1 MMNKFDRV
9 RVIVGGVQVEI
20 LAPHKFTKTQKPD
33 PVTGDILSVK
43 YFLDKKEQEMITG
56 LQDLVINYMS
66 NNFCTITLDFT
77 GKFLPF
83 EYRNLINNEN
93 ILKYIER
100 ANGLGLV
107 QFDAQDFLQKSKVR
121 LLHSTI
127 DVQVEES
134 KVKYLNYLN
143 HLVTKKETS
152 FEAKRYNNGNVDVK
166 RKADTNR
173 QAVTGYDKNK
183 ELMRRNTSSV
193 LFRESL
199 SEVDKKYF
207 EQVIRFER
215 KLSNTRDIY
224 SAFNITPRDNSLL
237 NILHSDISPVVN
249 TLNTL
254 FDELGVPNV

>member
-1 MMNKFDRV
+1 MNKFDRIKVTV
-9 RVIVGGVQVEI
+9 RGVQVLI
-20 LAPHKFTKTQKPD
+20 TAPSSFEELRGVSLQTGQTLFTNFK
-33 PVTGDILSVK
+33 L
-43 YFLDKKEQEMITG
+43 KKEVLANIVGLIGLFINQTTG
-56 LQDLVINYMS
+56 EV
-66 NNFCTITLDFT
+66 TLDFT
-77 GKFLPF
+77 GKLLPA
-83 EYRNLINNEN
+83 EYKNLINKEN

-100 ANGLGLV
+100 VNELGLV
-107 QFDAQDFLQKSKVR
+107 EFDIQDFLQKSKVR

-152 FEAKRYNNGNVDVK
+152 FEAKRYNNGNVDLK

-199 SEVDKKYF
+199 SEVDNKYF

-215 KLSNTRDIY
+215 KLSNTRAIY
-224 SAFNITPRDNSLL
+224 SAFNITPRYNSLL